1 MEFKELLSIG
11 RDLKRNKCTDIKEYL
26 EMIQTFDNCQENA
39 FYILISND
47 VDIEKAIEG
56 IYNEQFSVYENFQ
69 EYIGNLLDEPCN
81 DLPYFIELDYLSM
94 WFRTFRYDENL
105 YIDWQEWEWSK
116 NCDEYGTNEQKELY
130 RDYIKFNLE
139 RSNVIDFYY

>member
-1 MEFKELLSIG
+1 MEFMELLSIG

-26 EMIQTFDNCQENA
+26 EMVQTFDNCQENV

-47 VDIEKAIEG
+47 VDIERAISG
-56 IYNEQFSVYENFQ
+56 VYEEQYTIYDNFQ
-69 EYIGNLLDEPCN
+69 EYIDNLLDDYN
-81 DLPYFIELDYLSM
+81 LPDFIELDYLSM
-94 WFRTFRYDENL
+94 WFSTFRHEDNL
-105 YIDWQEWEWSK
+105 YIDWQEWKWAK
-116 NCDEYGTNEQKELY
+116 DRDEYGTNEQKELY

>member
-26 EMIQTFDNCQENA
+26 EMIQTFDNCQKNV

-56 IYNEQFSVYENFQ
+56 VYNEQFSVYNNFY
-69 EYIGNLLDEPCN
+69 EYIDNLLDEPCN
-81 DLPYFIELDYLSM
+81 DLPNFIELDYLSM
-94 WFRTFRYDENL
+94 WFRTFRYDENF

-116 NCDEYGTNEQKELY
+116 NRDEYGTNEQKELY

>member
-11 RDLKRNKCTDIKEYL
+11 RDLKNNKCTDIKEYL
-26 EMIQTFDNCQENA
+26 GMVQTFDNCQENV
-39 FYILISND
+39 FYILIYND

-56 IYNEQFSVYENFQ
+56 VYNEQYAVYENFQ
-69 EYIGNLLDEPCN
+69 EYIDNVLYEYNLPS
-81 DLPYFIELDYLSM
+81 FIEIDYISM
-94 WFRTFRYDENL
+94 WYRTFRYDEHL

-116 NCDEYGTNEQKELY
+116 NRDEYGTNEQKELY

-139 RSNVIDFYY
+139 QSIVIDFSY

>member
-11 RDLKRNKCTDIKEYL
+11 RDLKRNKCKDIKEYL
-26 EMIQTFDNCQENA
+26 EMVQTFDNCQENV
-39 FYILISND
+39 FYALLSND

-56 IYNEQFSVYENFQ
+56 VYEEQYTIYDNFQ
-69 EYIGNLLDEPCN
+69 EYIDNLLDDYN
-81 DLPYFIELDYLSM
+81 LPDFIELDYLSM
-94 WFRTFRYDENL
+94 WLRTFRYDENL

-116 NCDEYGTNEQKELY
+116 NRDEYGTNEQKELY

-139 RSNVIDFYY
+139 YSNVIDFYY

>member
-26 EMIQTFDNCQENA
+26 EMIQTFDNCQENV
-39 FYILISND
+39 FYVLLSND
-47 VDIEKAIEG
+47 VDIEKTIEG
-56 IYNEQFSVYENFQ
+56 VYEEQYTIYENFQ
-69 EYIGNLLDEPCN
+69 EYIDNLLDDYN
-81 DLPYFIELDYLSM
+81 LPDFIELDYLSM
-94 WFRTFRYDENL
+94 WYSTFRYEDGL

-116 NCDEYGTNEQKELY
+116 NRDEYGTNEQKELY
-130 RDYIKFNLE
+130 RDYIRFNLE